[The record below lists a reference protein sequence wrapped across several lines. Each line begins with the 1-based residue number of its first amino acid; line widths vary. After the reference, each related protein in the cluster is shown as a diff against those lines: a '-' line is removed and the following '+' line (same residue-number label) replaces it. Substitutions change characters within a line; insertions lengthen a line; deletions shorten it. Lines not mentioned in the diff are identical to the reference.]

1 MPAAELAALL
11 AYATAMAFTPG
22 PNTTLSTAMAA
33 NHGLR
38 HAMRFVLAV
47 PFGWCLLLVACAAG
61 LGTLVTT
68 MPALAAAIRVVGA
81 AYMLW
86 LAWRL
91 ARRVAPGVAGAGGA
105 AQGSLDVGFARG
117 VALQFV
123 NIQGLA
129 QCADHRR
136 HLGRRRGTGGHAPG
150 LGAADRGGLWLRQQL
165 HLRAGGRGAAALARA
180 GRAPAVVQPR
190 YGGWCWWLTAVLD
203 AQAHDAP
210 RTTAAGADT

>member
-1 MPAAELAALL
+1 MPPAELTALL

-38 HAMRFVLAV
+38 HAMRFVVAV
-47 PFGWCLLLVACAAG
+47 PFGWCLLLAACAAG

-68 MPALAAAIRVVGA
+68 LPALAAAIRIAGA

-91 ARRVAPGVAGAGGA
+91 AQRIAPATA
-105 AQGSLDVGFARG
+105 AAARGTLDVGFLRG

-123 NIQGLA
+123 NAKAWLNALTIAATWIAVEGQVGARLA
-129 QCADHRR
+129 WVLPIAA
-136 HLGRRRGTGGHAPG
+136 LYGFASNFTYAAV
-150 LGAADRGGLWLRQQL
+150 GAALRRWFAHGERLLWFNRTM
-165 HLRAGGRGAAALARA
+165 A
-180 GRAPAVVQPR
+180 
-190 YGGWCWWLTAVLD
+190 AVL
-203 AQAHDAP
+203 AA
-210 RTTAAGADT
+210 TALWMLVA

>member
-1 MPAAELAALL
+1 MPPTELAALL

-22 PNTTLSTAMAA
+22 PNTTLSAAMGA

-38 HAMRFVLAV
+38 HAMRFVVAV

-68 MPALAAAIRVVGA
+68 VPALAMAVRVAGA

-91 ARRVAPGVAGAGGA
+91 ARTVPSLGAVAAHS
-105 AQGSLDVGFARG
+105 QLDVGFARG

-123 NIQGLA
+123 NGKAWLNALTIAGTWIAVEGQVATRLAWVVPIAALYGLA
-129 QCADHRR
+129 SNFTYA
-136 HLGRRRGTGGHAPG
+136 
-150 LGAADRGGLWLRQQL
+150 
-165 HLRAGGRGAAALARA
+165 
-180 GRAPAVVQPR
+180 
-190 YGGWCWWLTAVLD
+190 
-203 AQAHDAP
+203 
-210 RTTAAGADT
+210 AAGAALRRWLAAGSRLVWFNRVMAAVLAATALWMLRS